1 MTDIIERP
9 AGDKSKGFDT
19 QVFRAILLIL
29 DKINNGSE
37 QVYCALEIIEDV
49 FVKETTPDGVIKT
62 TLEED
67 KNYST
72 SFSFRSEPVRN
83 TLVSFFDQYMLFD
96 QDPNLALCFYA
107 QTVTANEVI
116 SKKDTENIDGL
127 KKEHQG
133 KKSILI
139 SLINDEPI
147 EDDSLEIALRIFQK
161 EYNEQYSN
169 RKDKKVG
176 HTSIVSN
183 LTLESFR
190 EFITSIN
197 WTIKDEDNSDIEE
210 LVIEKIKASEFFDYK
225 YEGREKSI
233 LHNLFYEFTL
243 KKSNRNFISKLMSKD
258 SVENIYLKSLL
269 GNKDTLSDSSWKTW
283 KDISTSDLRSLDN
296 KIMAVCPDYRKKRI
310 DNLYRKVGI
319 AKSEEKSLGRDYMS
333 LKARVLST
341 CEDIIA
347 ETLDDEI
354 IFTKKSVNEVFK
366 QLEEKSIETVNVLKQ
381 DYSYNASN
389 EKIIIG
395 MIYSLFDE
403 CYLALDEL

>member
-1 MTDIIERP
+1 MIDIIERP

-29 DKINNGSE
+29 DKLNNGSE
-37 QVYCALEIIEDV
+37 QVYCALEVIEDV
-49 FVKETTPDGVIKT
+49 FVKETTAEGVTKT

-67 KNYST
+67 KNYT
-72 SFSFRSEPVRN
+72 SKFSFRSEPVRN
-83 TLVSFFDQYMLFD
+83 TLVSFFDQYILFD

-107 QTVTANEVI
+107 QTVTANEII
-116 SKKDTENIDGL
+116 STKDIENIQGL
-127 KKEHQG
+127 KDKHKG

-139 SLINDEPI
+139 SLINDDHI
-147 EDDSLEIALRIFQK
+147 DDDNLEIALRIFQK
-161 EYNEQYSN
+161 EYSEQYSN

-176 HTSIVSN
+176 HTHIVSN
-183 LTLESFR
+183 LTLSTFR
-190 EFITSIN
+190 AFITSIS
-197 WTIKDEDNSDIEE
+197 WTIKDESNYDIEK
-210 LVIEKIKASEFFDYK
+210 LAIEKIKESEFFDYK

-233 LHNLFYEFTL
+233 LHHLFYEFTL
-243 KKSNRNFISKLMSKD
+243 KKSNPNFISKLMSKE
-258 SVENIYLKSLL
+258 SVENIYLKSLTE
-269 GNKDTLSDSSWKTW
+269 NKDALADSSWKTW
-283 KDISTSDLRSLDN
+283 KDITTSDLRSLDN
-296 KIMAVCPDYRKKRI
+296 KIIAVCPEYRKKRI

-319 AKSEEKSLGRDYMS
+319 AKAEETNLGRDYMS

-347 ETLDDEI
+347 EALDDEVV
-354 IFTKKSVNEVFK
+354 FTKQSVNEVFK
-366 QLEEKSIETVNVLKQ
+366 QLEVKSIKTIDILKQ

-395 MIYSLFDE
+395 IIYSLFDE